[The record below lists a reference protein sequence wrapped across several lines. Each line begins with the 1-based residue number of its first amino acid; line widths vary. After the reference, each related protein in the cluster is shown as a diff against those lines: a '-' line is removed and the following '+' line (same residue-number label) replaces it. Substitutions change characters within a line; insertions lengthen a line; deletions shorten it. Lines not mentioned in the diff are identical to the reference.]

1 MIKEQL
7 IPWIQNTVKDAY
19 VIVGISGG
27 KDSSVVACLC
37 AQALGKDKVIGV
49 LMPDGQQH
57 DIDAAYKLVN
67 FLGIKYYVINIKEIT
82 QASRKSIIENI
93 SPNLTYTLTSNLGS
107 RIRMVTLY
115 NVCAMYGNARVANT
129 CNYSEDYVGYSTK
142 YGDGAGDFSPLQ
154 NLLFHQVKE
163 LGYEL
168 GLPKDLIEKA
178 PEDGLSGKT
187 DEDNFGFTYA
197 ELDRYIETGQ
207 GDPKII
213 EKIEKMHKS
222 SMHKILPMPKF
233 ELKK

>member
-93 SPNLTYTLTSNLGS
+93 SPDLTYT
-107 RIRMVTLY
+107 
-115 NVCAMYGNARVANT
+115 
-129 CNYSEDYVGYSTK
+129 
-142 YGDGAGDFSPLQ
+142 
-154 NLLFHQVKE
+154 
-163 LGYEL
+163 
-168 GLPKDLIEKA
+168 
-178 PEDGLSGKT
+178 
-187 DEDNFGFTYA
+187 
-197 ELDRYIETGQ
+197 
-207 GDPKII
+207 
-213 EKIEKMHKS
+213 
-222 SMHKILPMPKF
+222 
-233 ELKK
+233 